1 MKTCPNCNHQ
11 VDEKSKFCP
20 ECGYD
25 FPIEKFCP
33 NCGNKLSEN
42 AKFCP
47 ECGCKI
53 SNNKSNVD
61 DLFSLG
67 SSSDD
72 DLFKID
78 SEIDNKINKE
88 NDYKK
93 KIDLAYSYCLRE
105 MFDQAKKIYEEI
117 IENDPLNEEAFL
129 GLLRVETKNYT
140 QYEGT
145 NIDNALKAIEI
156 IAKNLVNL
164 KEYQDYILNRKEYF
178 DNFKINYNLKKKMIN
193 YLMKK
198 NTI

>member
-78 SEIDNKINKE
+78 SAIDNKINKE